1 AVPALPLC
9 LLLAGRGRWVA
20 AGAVLGA
27 AVAWEPLLAPA
38 ALLFVFAHRWRALGA
53 LLLVHTALRL
63 PGPPAL
69 LSGGLPSPSGLRGS
83 SAPSAPSAPSALL
96 DLSALLDPLGPF
108 PALPA
113 RPAEVWPAGV
123 LPVLGLP
130 PTAAWG

>member
-1 AVPALPLC
+1 W
-9 LLLAGRGRWVA
+9 GRWVA

-83 SAPSAPSAPSALL
+83 SAPSAPSALFAPSALL

-113 RPAEVWPAGV
+113 GPAEAWPAGL
-123 LPVLGLP
+123 LPRSDGRRVGE
-130 PTAAWG
+130 ARVD